1 MRNQLDDACKVRDEW
16 QKPSRD
22 IEFKTL
28 LPADAALSKLYLVG
42 AAEGLGIIF
51 LKADDVVYTIDLKT
65 YKVKKVYEGKIKSIV
80 PYMSFYTPGIGL
92 PFT

>member
-1 MRNQLDDACKVRDEW
+1 VLIATENGELGLAINQGSKLCFWLRNQLDDACKVRDEW

-51 LKADDVVYTIDLKT
+51 VRADDVVYTIDLKT
-65 YKVKKVYEGKIKSIV
+65 
-80 PYMSFYTPGIGL
+80 
-92 PFT
+92 